1 MLTWRSVDLVLVDEP
16 LEFGNLSTVAAHCI
30 TIDSPSGTVLAE
42 DRDDGPFSDFFKP
55 VDALTKAIEHFT
67 PDDVLDLIGT
77 RPTRASRV
85 DITFHWL
92 LVVGEWQQTM
102 EQVEREVRRLQYS
115 ATESLDKKTLIEMG
129 DFRRRL
135 ADLRERLANA
145 EKQILQDSLPS
156 KWEKR
161 SNEHVSLRT

>member
-1 MLTWRSVDLVLVDEP
+1 M
-16 LEFGNLSTVAAHCI
+16 TVYSF

-42 DRDDGPFSDFFKP
+42 DRENGPLSDLFKP

-77 RPTRASRV
+77 QPTRALRA

-145 EKQILQDSLPS
+145 EKQIMQDSRPS

-161 SNEHVSLRT
+161 SSEHVSLGT